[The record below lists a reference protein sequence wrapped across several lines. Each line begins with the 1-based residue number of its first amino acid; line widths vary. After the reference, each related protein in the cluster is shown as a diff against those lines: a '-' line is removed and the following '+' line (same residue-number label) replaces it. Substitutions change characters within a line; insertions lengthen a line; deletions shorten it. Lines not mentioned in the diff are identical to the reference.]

1 MNFIKT
7 AIRWRHGTF
16 VLFSLLAMFGV
27 MALLGLPLELQP
39 GGDRPEITISTP
51 YIGAGPA
58 EVEDLVTRPIEER
71 LDEVEGVEE
80 ITSQSLAGFSNITME
95 FNWGTNVDA
104 RLVDVLNKL
113 QQVEELPEEVGESD
127 VQVASG
133 ENNPMMWIVIKP
145 KPGYAPDS
153 NRYRDLIDE
162 VIEPALRRVEG
173 TGRFFIAGGQER
185 EVEVRVDPKALSDR
199 NLAID
204 DVTNA
209 LSDNNRDIRG
219 GPLVLGRR
227 EYRVRTV
234 SRSQEIE
241 ELSNFVLRRDESGT
255 VYVRD
260 VAGVQMGRKFQDSIF
275 LYNDIPSA
283 AIGVIRRVGANVPEV
298 SQGVRATLAKLEAQ
312 FDQQGQGVD
321 FDIPY
326 DESSYIDQSVS
337 NVRWD
342 LLTGGLLAIIVLL
355 LFLGSLRT
363 VVVVAISIPTAMI
376 VVFVVSAWLG
386 RSLNI
391 ISLAAL
397 GFAAG
402 MVVDNAIV
410 VVENIF
416 THMQQGKGRLQAAI
430 DGTTEVAGAI
440 FAATL
445 ANVAVFTPL
454 VLVTGEVAQ
463 LFIDMAITITA
474 AAVLSMF
481 ASLTLVPM
489 LAGLFL
495 NQAEAQQMLQ
505 GGNYVGRSR
514 LERAVAQT
522 SAVFRRLQG
531 KLEHFLLATV
541 GWSLGPRRLK
551 RRLVLL
557 SIPIVLLATS
567 LLLLPPA
574 DYLPE
579 GNLNFVFWLTEPF
592 PGTSVPEA
600 VELSAPAR
608 KFLKQQPEIAD
619 TFFVHFPQ
627 FRGIGV
633 SLKPEAATGSGL
645 AGMEERLIGNSF
657 GYPGYRFMFPI
668 RFPIFNDPGKEFEVQ
683 LIGPDLEQLA
693 QLEQQVTQQ
702 ISALNGVAGARS
714 DFVSGAPELQV
725 IPNRERLS
733 EVGLSELEMGA
744 MVEAALGGRFASEFV
759 DGKEEIDVTVQL
771 QDVFV
776 ETPEQLRQL
785 SLYSNSVSQSPDAAA
800 MSNTQ
805 GQQAQSTNAA
815 VSNTPGQRVQLA
827 DVAEVRETTG
837 PDAINHVDL
846 ERSIT
851 LTVSLAPDA
860 PLGQLVEQ
868 TENQILAPLRVNL
881 PPGFRLELAGSADR
895 LSETVGQLASAFV
908 FSVVITYL
916 LLVALYRSFL
926 YPLVIMATVPMGL
939 TGALLS
945 LVLANWIPGVIVPL
959 DMITGLGFLIL
970 TGVVVN
976 NAILIVERALQLQAE
991 GQKYNQ
997 SLYNATRDRLR
1008 PIFMSAGTS
1017 VLGMVPLA
1025 MFPGQGSELYQGLGI
1040 ALTGGLAF
1048 STLLTPTVVPALM
1061 ALLHDFDRRKKPSQS
1076 TKQEPVE
1083 TAPTNYPVR

>member
-1 MNFIKT
+1 MNFIET
-7 AIRWRHGTF
+7 AVRWRHGTF
-16 VLFSLLAMFGV
+16 VLFCLLAMFGII
-27 MALLGLPLELQP
+27 ALLGLPLELQP

-58 EVEDLVTRPIEER
+58 EVEDLITRPIEEV

-80 ITSQSLAGFSNITME
+80 ITSQSLAGFSNITIE
-95 FNWGTNVDA
+95 FGWGTDVDA

-113 QQVEELPEEVGESD
+113 QQVGELPEEAGESD

-133 ENNPMMWIVIKP
+133 SNEPMMWIVMKP
-145 KPGYAPDS
+145 KAGYSADS
-153 NRYRDLIDE
+153 NRYRDLIDD

-185 EVEVRVDPKALSDR
+185 EVEVLVDPKALSDR
-199 NLAID
+199 NLTIE

-209 LSDNNRDIRG
+209 LRNNNRDIRG

-241 ELSNFVLRRDESGT
+241 ELENFVLRRDESGT
-255 VYVRD
+255 VYIRD
-260 VAGVQMGRKFQDSIF
+260 VARVQMGRKFQDSIF
-275 LYNDIPSA
+275 LFNDNPSA
-283 AIGVIRRVGANVPEV
+283 GIGVIRRVGANVPEV
-298 SQGVRATLAKLEAQ
+298 SKGIRATLANLESQ
-312 FDQQGQGVD
+312 FEREGQGVE
-321 FDIPY
+321 FEIPY
-326 DESSYIDQSVS
+326 DESSYINQSVS
-337 NVRWD
+337 NVQGD
-342 LLTGGLLAIIVLL
+342 LLTGGVLAIVVLL

-363 VVVVAISIPTAMI
+363 VIVVAISIPTSII
-376 VVFVVSAWLG
+376 VVFVVSALLG

-410 VVENIF
+410 VIENIF
-416 THMQQGKGRLQAAI
+416 THMQQGKSRLQAAI
-430 DGTTEVAGAI
+430 DGTTEVGAGI

-445 ANVAVFTPL
+445 ANVAVFAPL

-463 LFIDMAITITA
+463 LFADMAITITA

-481 ASLTLVPM
+481 GSLTLVPM
-489 LAGLFL
+489 LASLFL
-495 NQAEAQQMLQ
+495 NQAEAQQIQ
-505 GGNYVGRSR
+505 GGDLRVSGSALASR
-514 LERAVAQT
+514 NWLERAVART
-522 SAVFRRLQG
+522 SAVFRRLQS
-531 KLEHFLLATV
+531 KLESFLLATV

-557 SIPIVLLATS
+557 SIPVVLLVAS
-567 LLLLPPA
+567 IFLLPPA

-579 GNLNFVFWLTEPF
+579 GNRNLVLWLTEPF
-592 PGTSVPEA
+592 PGTNIQEA
-600 VELSAPAR
+600 TELSAPAR
-608 KFLKQQPEIAD
+608 EFLRQQPEIAD
-619 TFFVHFPQ
+619 RFFVNFPQ
-627 FRGIGV
+627 FRAIGIT
-633 SLKPEAATGSGL
+633 LKPEAATGNGL
-645 AGMEERLIGNSF
+645 ANMAERLVGKSF

-668 RFPIFNDPGKEFEVQ
+668 RVPIFNDPGKEFEVQ
-683 LIGPDLEQLA
+683 LVGPDLEQLS

-702 ISALNGVAGARS
+702 LRALGGVVNVRS
-714 DFVSGAPELQV
+714 DFVDGAPELQV
-725 IPNRERLS
+725 IPNRERLA
-733 EVGLSELEMGA
+733 EVGLSESEVGA
-744 MVEAALGGRFASEFV
+744 MVEAALGGRFASEFIY
-759 DGKEEIDVTVQL
+759 GNEEIDVTVQL
-771 QDVFV
+771 QNVFV

-785 SLYSNSVSQSPDAAA
+785 SLYSNQVPQASTDAA
-800 MSNTQ
+800 MSNRQ
-805 GQQAQSTNAA
+805 GQQ
-815 VSNTPGQRVQLA
+815 VQLA

-837 PDAINHVDL
+837 PDVINHVDL
-846 ERSIT
+846 ERSTT

-868 TENQILAPLRVNL
+868 TENQILAPLRTNL
-881 PPGFRLELAGSADR
+881 LPGFRLELAGSADR

-908 FSVVITYL
+908 FSLVITYL

-926 YPLVIMATVPMGL
+926 YPLVIMATVPMGM

-945 LVLANWIPGVIVPL
+945 LVFANWIPGVIVPL

-976 NAILIVERALQLQAE
+976 NAILIVERALQLQEE
-991 GQKYNQ
+991 GQEYNA

-1025 MFPGQGSELYQGLGI
+1025 LFPGQGSELYQGLGI

-1048 STLLTPTVVPALM
+1048 STILTPTVVPALM
-1061 ALLHDFDRRKKPSQS
+1061 ALLRDFARPPRKPFPSG
-1076 TKQEPVE
+1076 KQERVE
-1083 TAPTNYPVR
+1083 PATFTP

>member
-1 MNFIKT
+1 MSLIET
-7 AIRWRHGTF
+7 ATRWRHGTF
-16 VLFSLLAMFGV
+16 VLFCLLVMFGII
-27 MALLGLPLELQP
+27 ALFRLPLELQP

-51 YIGAGPA
+51 YIGAAPA
-58 EVEDLVTRPIEER
+58 EVEDLITRPLEEV
-71 LDEVEGVEE
+71 LEEVEGVKE
-80 ITSQSLAGFSNITME
+80 ITSQSLPGFSNITIE
-95 FNWGTNVDA
+95 FDWGTDVDA
-104 RLVDVLNKL
+104 RLVNVLNKL
-113 QQVEELPEEVGESD
+113 QQVDELPEEAGEPD

-133 ENNPMMWIVIKP
+133 SNNPMMWIVLQP
-145 KPGYAPDS
+145 EPGYTADS
-153 NRYRDLIDE
+153 NHYRDLVDE
-162 VIEPALRRVEG
+162 VVIPELRRVEG

-185 EVEVRVDPKALSDR
+185 EVEVLVDPKALSDR
-199 NLAID
+199 NLTLN
-204 DVTNA
+204 DVTSA
-209 LSDNNRDIRG
+209 LRSNNRDIRG

-234 SRSQEIE
+234 SRAQELDQLE
-241 ELSNFVLRRDESGT
+241 NFVLRRDDSGT
-255 VYVRD
+255 VYLRD
-260 VAGVQMGRKFQDSIF
+260 VAKVEMGRKFQDSIF
-275 LYNDIPSA
+275 LFNDNPSVA
-283 AIGVIRRVGANVPEV
+283 VGVLRRVNANVPAV
-298 SQGVRATLAKLEAQ
+298 SRGVRATLARLDAQ
-312 FDQQGQGVD
+312 FDRQGQGVN
-321 FDIPY
+321 FGIAY
-326 DESSYIDQSVS
+326 DESNYIDQSVA
-337 NVRWD
+337 NVRSD
-342 LLTGGLLAIIVLL
+342 LLTGGMLAIAVLL

-363 VVVVAISIPTAMI
+363 VIVVAISIPTAMI
-376 VVFVVSAWLG
+376 AVFIVSALLG

-410 VVENIF
+410 VIENIF
-416 THMQQGKGRLQAAI
+416 THMQQGKRRLQAAI
-430 DGTTEVAGAI
+430 DGTQEVGAAI
-440 FAATL
+440 LAATL
-445 ANVAVFTPL
+445 ANIAVFAPL

-463 LFIDMAITITA
+463 LFADMAITITA
-474 AAVLSMF
+474 AAILSMV

-495 NQAEAQQMLQ
+495 NPAEAQQIVDA
-505 GGNYVGRSR
+505 GNDDERSTLPETSGNW
-514 LERAVAQT
+514 LERSVTRT
-522 SAVFRRLQG
+522 SAVFRRLQS
-531 KLEHFLLATV
+531 KLERGLLATV
-541 GWSLGPRRLK
+541 GWALSPRQLK
-551 RRLVLL
+551 RRLALL
-557 SIPIVLLATS
+557 SVPIVLLVTS
-567 LLLLPPA
+567 IVLLPPA

-579 GNLNFVFWLTEPF
+579 GNLNFVFWLTETF

-608 KFLKQQPEIAD
+608 ESLRQQPEIED

-627 FRGIGV
+627 FRGIGIT
-633 SLKPEAATGSGL
+633 LKPQAATGNGL
-645 AGMEERLIGNSF
+645 AEMVEQLIGESF
-657 GYPGYRFMFPI
+657 GHPGYRFMFPI
-668 RFPIFNDPGKEFEVQ
+668 RFPIFNDPGKSYEVQ
-683 LIGPDLEQLA
+683 IIGPDFEQLS

-702 ISALNGVAGARS
+702 LSGLNGVVNVRS

-725 IPNRERLS
+725 IPNRERLA
-733 EVGLSELEMGA
+733 EMGLSESDVGA

-776 ETPEQLRQL
+776 ETPDQLRQL
-785 SLYSNSVSQSPDAAA
+785 SLYSNAVPLVQTTAELEE
-800 MSNTQ
+800 NT
-805 GQQAQSTNAA
+805 GL
-815 VSNTPGQRVQLA
+815 GQRVQLA
-827 DVAEVRETTG
+827 DVADVYETIG
-837 PDAINHVDL
+837 PDVINHVDL

-868 TENQILAPLRVNL
+868 TETQILPALRANL
-881 PPGFRLELAGSADR
+881 PPGFQLELAGSADR

-908 FSVVITYL
+908 FSVLITYL

-926 YPLVIMATVPMGL
+926 YPLVIMATVPMGM

-945 LVLANWIPGVIVPL
+945 LVVVNWIPGVIVPL

-976 NAILIVERALQLQAE
+976 NAILIVERALQLQEE
-991 GQKYNQ
+991 GQDYNA

-1017 VLGMVPLA
+1017 VLGMMPLA
-1025 MFPGQGSELYQGLGI
+1025 IFPGQGSELYQGLGI

-1061 ALLHDFDRRKKPSQS
+1061 ALLHDFSGRQKSSKPGQPELAKLGDR
-1076 TKQEPVE
+1076 
-1083 TAPTNYPVR
+1083 A